1 MDLANRIEEK
11 LQAAAQARG
20 LNQPRTW
27 MNTKSTLSNSRS
39 TKTKQT
45 FYNGGSTTKL
55 LGEIRRLTD
64 SETQAKREKGLCYRC
79 DDKWS
84 PGH

>member
-55 LGEIRRLTD
+55 LGEITRLKD